1 MIFHAILLQE
11 VIEIKKDVRQIQV
24 QLQATLS
31 EAASGESQLQQSR
44 QELKTEHERLAKLR
58 NKVCPYLF
66 KNARSIVTSRPVAAR
81 GFDV

>member
-1 MIFHAILLQE
+1 MLLVVPTRHLPTQE

-44 QELKTEHERLAKLR
+44 QELKTEQERLAKLR
-58 NKVCPYLF
+58 NKVTMYV
-66 KNARSIVTSRPVAAR
+66 RRRQRVATTPR
-81 GFDV
+81 ETGQW